1 MFSSTVQC
9 VVGGLLNAVRRRMV
23 PGFGSFLSMR
33 HAALLQKPV
42 SEKRYKG
49 RSEGEQKQFVQEL
62 QDMFTK
68 MLEER
73 EEASSGKAKNK

>member
-1 MFSSTVQC
+1 
-9 VVGGLLNAVRRRMV
+9 
-23 PGFGSFLSMR
+23 MR

>member
-1 MFSSTVQC
+1 MQC